1 MDLDDLLGTIFDDAD
16 IGSVRS
22 RRAQLV
28 ARMVLGL
35 LGGTLCLAGAFI
47 FLTQPDRGGTPS
59 MRVSMAG
66 VFLGLAAFS
75 ICNVMFARAWK
86 WPWLTALAVIV
97 ALFAVSIAGR

>member
-1 MDLDDLLGTIFDDAD
+1 
-16 IGSVRS
+16 
-22 RRAQLV
+22 
-28 ARMVLGL
+28 
-35 LGGTLCLAGAFI
+35 
-47 FLTQPDRGGTPS
+47 

-86 WPWLTALAVIV
+86 WPWLTALAGIG